1 VLLGD
6 GTGGFAAHH
15 DFAVGGRP
23 ASVAGG
29 DFNGDGAMDVVA
41 TSLATNKVCVL
52 LGDGTGGFAAHHDF
66 AVAKGPDSVAVG
78 KLNGDSRPDLVTAN
92 YATSSVSVLLNAT
105 GRH

>member
-1 VLLGD
+1 
-6 GTGGFAAHH
+6 
-15 DFAVGGRP
+15 
-23 ASVAGG
+23 
-29 DFNGDGAMDVVA
+29 
-41 TSLATNKVCVL
+41 VL